1 MSEKGE
7 VSKVLC
13 EISQSLNKPLVS
25 EMVEIQLN
33 QGLPVK
39 ISHFT
44 SNTKKWTITLQKTN
58 LSQYSSQVYPTK
70 PSPNQWTTCSYSLS
84 SSNSE
89 SISDDENTQ
98 VPPTAFPIKLGQKY
112 FQEPF
117 E

>member
-1 MSEKGE
+1 MSEKSE

-13 EISQSLNKPLVS
+13 EISQDLNKPLVC

-44 SNTKKWTITLQKTN
+44 ANTKKWTITLQKTN
-58 LSQYSSQVYPTK
+58 LSQYSSQVL
-70 PSPNQWTTCSYSLS
+70 PSKSPSQWTTCSYSLS

-89 SISDDENTQ
+89 SISEDENCKI
-98 VPPTAFPIKLGQKY
+98 PPIAFPVKLGQKY